1 MRREFLGE
9 LLAPLVL
16 TGKLWWRFWPQLTLL
31 VLIGILLNDQLLLLS
46 AKIGFVDRSLGF
58 AALTLVVLTKLV
70 VTVLGF
76 MLMRSALPA
85 IAAARALS
93 TGAAVPI
100 TGPED
105 AAAGGSPATPPA
117 PVTPAAITRRQRLTG
132 FATTLTIALVPFFA
146 YYAAWGFLNDT
157 IREYSMLGLSL
168 DPFGEGGSLLD
179 AIGARWLAVS
189 VVATWLLRR
198 LFKMLRDRTD
208 APIWKLLI
216 VLCETNWVFIGLF
229 VLSQW
234 KDETLAWVASG
245 AAWTWLN
252 GIWQAVL
259 TPISTAFAASEP
271 IEQVPPDAGTVALG
285 LFFYALL
292 PLIWLVMAALIYGH
306 DLGGDPDWM
315 RHRRLERISSRY
327 AALPKFV
334 RDFIGHF
341 ANGYR
346 SRYLPIANSI
356 RLTMGADLGL
366 LLTLI
371 VGWRGIGWAADW
383 AWIGA
388 THLIGP
394 HPLPLW
400 RVLGDGLSLLLG
412 SPSGTTPGILV
423 EPLRLCLVAAVL
435 ETAFAR
441 SQAPAEPE
449 AKAEAAAS

>member
-1 MRREFLGE
+1 MVRE

-31 VLIGILLNDQLLLLS
+31 VLIGMLLNDQLLLLS

-70 VTVLGF
+70 VTVLSF
-76 MLMRSALPA
+76 MIMRPALPA
-85 IAAARALS
+85 IAAAQALS
-93 TGAAVPI
+93 SGTAVPI

-105 AAAGGSPATPPA
+105 APA
-117 PVTPAAITRRQRLTG
+117 PTTRRQRLAG

-146 YYAAWGFLNDT
+146 YYAAWGFLGDT

-168 DPFGEGGSLLD
+168 APFGESGSLLD
-179 AIGARWLAVS
+179 AIGARWLVVS
-189 VVATWLLRR
+189 VVGTWILRR
-198 LFKMLRDRTD
+198 FFKLMRDRTD

-234 KDETLAWVASG
+234 KDEALAWVASG

-252 GIWQAVL
+252 GVWQAVL
-259 TPISTAFAASEP
+259 TPISTAFAAAEP
-271 IEQVPPDAGTVALG
+271 VEQAPPDATSVALG

-306 DLGGDPDWM
+306 DLGGDPGWM
-315 RHRRLERISSRY
+315 RHRRLERIGSRY
-327 AALPKFV
+327 ASLPKFL

-341 ANGYR
+341 IAGYR

-356 RLTMGADLGL
+356 RLALHADLFL
-366 LLTLI
+366 LLIL
-371 VGWRGIGWAADW
+371 VLGWRGLGWAADW
-383 AWIGA
+383 LWIGA

-400 RVLGDGLSLLLG
+400 QVLGDGLALLLG

-423 EPLRLCLVAAVL
+423 EPLRICLIAAVL
-435 ETAFAR
+435 EIAFAR
-441 SQAPAEPE
+441 SQAPAEPR
-449 AKAEAAAS
+449 ADEAAAKA

>member
-1 MRREFLGE
+1 MHRE
-9 LLAPLVL
+9 LLAPLAL

-31 VLIGILLNDQLLLLS
+31 VLVGILLNDQLLLLS
-46 AKIGFVDRSLGF
+46 ATIGFIDRSLGF

-70 VTVLGF
+70 IIILVF
-76 MLMRSALPA
+76 MLMRPALPA

-93 TGAAVPI
+93 TGAAMPI
-100 TGPED
+100 TGPES
-105 AAAGGSPATPPA
+105 AADGTPLIPI
-117 PVTPAAITRRQRLTG
+117 VLTRRQRLSG

-146 YYAAWGFLNDT
+146 YYAAWGFLNGT
-157 IREYSMLGLSL
+157 VREYSMLGLSL
-168 DPFGEGGSLLD
+168 APFGEGGTLLD
-179 AIGARWLAVS
+179 AIGARWLIVS
-189 VVATWLLRR
+189 VVVTWILRR
-198 LFKMLRDRTD
+198 LFKLLRDRTD

-234 KDETLAWVASG
+234 KDEAIAWVASG

-259 TPISTAFAASEP
+259 TPISTAFAAAAEP
-271 IEQVPPDAGTVALG
+271 VEQVPPDASTVALG

-292 PLIWLVMAALIYGH
+292 PLVWLVMAALIYGH
-306 DLGGDPDWM
+306 DLGGDPGWM
-315 RHRRLERISSRY
+315 RHRRLERIGSRY

-341 ANGYR
+341 IAGYR

-366 LLTLI
+366 LLILI
-371 VGWRGIGWAADW
+371 IGWRAIGWAADW
-383 AWIGA
+383 AWIGV

-400 RVLGDGLSLLLG
+400 QVLADGLSLLLG

-423 EPLRLCLVAAVL
+423 EPLRLCLIAAVL

-449 AKAEAAAS
+449 AAESVSGAATTR

>member
-1 MRREFLGE
+1 MHRE

-31 VLIGILLNDQLLLLS
+31 ALIGILLNDQLLLLS
-46 AKIGFVDRSLGF
+46 ARIGFVDRSLGF

-76 MLMRSALPA
+76 MILRSALPA

-93 TGAAVPI
+93 SGTAVPI

-105 AAAGGSPATPPA
+105 GA
-117 PVTPAAITRRQRLTG
+117 PSAPTPAIPTTRRQRLAG

-146 YYAAWGFLNDT
+146 YYAAWGFLGDT

-179 AIGARWLAVS
+179 AIGARWLVVS
-189 VVATWLLRR
+189 VVATWILRR
-198 LFKMLRDRTD
+198 LFKVLRDRTD
-208 APIWKLLI
+208 APVWKLLI

-234 KDETLAWVASG
+234 KDEAIAWVASG
-245 AAWTWLN
+245 DAWTWLN

-259 TPISTAFAASEP
+259 TPISTAFAAAEP
-271 IEQVPPDAGTVALG
+271 VEQVPPNATSVALG

-306 DLGGDPDWM
+306 DLGGDPGWL
-315 RHRRLERISSRY
+315 RHRRLERIGSRY
-327 AALPKFV
+327 AALPKFL

-341 ANGYR
+341 VAGYR

-371 VGWRGIGWAADW
+371 IGWRGIGWAADW
-383 AWIGA
+383 AWMGA

-400 RVLGDGLSLLLG
+400 RVLGDGLALLFG
-412 SPSGTTPGILV
+412 STSGTTPGILV
-423 EPLRLCLVAAVL
+423 EPLRICLIAAVL

-449 AKAEAAAS
+449 AKAEAAAG

>member
-1 MRREFLGE
+1 MHRE
-9 LLAPLVL
+9 LLAPLAL
-16 TGKLWWRFWPQLTLL
+16 TAKLWWRFWPQLTLL
-31 VLIGILLNDQLLLLS
+31 MLVGLLLNDQLLLLS
-46 AKIGFVDRSLGF
+46 VHIGFADSSLGL
-58 AALTLVVLTKLV
+58 AALALVVLTKLV

-76 MLMRSALPA
+76 LLMRPALPA
-85 IAAARALS
+85 VAAAQALS
-93 TGAAVPI
+93 AGTAVPI
-100 TGPED
+100 TGPD
-105 AAAGGSPATPPA
+105 PDTVSMPA
-117 PVTPAAITRRQRLTG
+117 PTTPTRRQRLTG

-157 IREYSMLGLSL
+157 IREYSMLSL
-168 DPFGEGGSLLD
+168 NLAPFGESANLLD
-179 AIGARWLAVS
+179 AIGARWLVVS
-189 VVATWLLRR
+189 VVATWILRR
-198 LFKMLRDRTD
+198 LFKALRDRTD

-234 KDETLAWVASG
+234 KDEAIAWVASG
-245 AAWTWLN
+245 AAWEWLDR
-252 GIWQAVL
+252 ILQTML
-259 TPISTAFAASEP
+259 TPISTAFAAAP
-271 IEQVPPDAGTVALG
+271 IEQPPPDPSAVATG

-306 DLGGDPDWM
+306 DLRADPGWL
-315 RHRRLERISSRY
+315 RHRRLERIGSRY
-327 AALPKFV
+327 AALPKFL

-341 ANGYR
+341 IGGYR

-356 RLTMGADLGL
+356 RLVLHADLFL
-366 LLTLI
+366 LLVFV

-394 HPLPLW
+394 HPLDLW
-400 RVLGDGLSLLLG
+400 QVLGDGLALLFG

-423 EPLRLCLVAAVL
+423 EPLRICLIAAVL

-441 SQAPAEPE
+441 SQAPAESE
-449 AKAEAAAS
+449 AKAEAAAG